1 MTPPPNVLSMPF
13 TVIIHM
19 VQRFHF
25 LDSSP
30 SRDGFSQ
37 PLEGARAGGVQGVCI
52 GVLGAIAVDSA
63 QNDDDIVK

>member
-1 MTPPPNVLSMPF
+1 MPF

-52 GVLGAIAVDSA
+52 GVLGAIVVDSA